1 MRNNMPAPHVDFKRR
16 GGFYVHSTGFWSP
29 GRIVVSSDFMNVS
42 LTDDQIEGVMAHEC
56 VHIKEGHS
64 WRRVGPVTAFVGI
77 FAIIGFNLVGVVLT
91 GVGLSLI
98 AMLIA
103 ILRRHLEYRA
113 DEGVAS
119 ISSPISLAQA
129 LERLTPPSRR
139 KRVVIIWSLFV
150 LANVVSYLIG
160 AGVYYLLG
168 VAEMTIFVAIILTV
182 DPHPP
187 RKRRIERL
195 TRMV

>member
-1 MRNNMPAPHVDFKRR
+1 MRNDMPAPHVDFKRR

-56 VHIKEGHS
+56 VHIWKGHN
-64 WRRVGPVTAFVGI
+64 WLLVGPVAAFVGI

-98 AMLIA
+98 A
-103 ILRRHLEYRA
+103 ILLRQLEYRA
-113 DEGVAS
+113 DKGVAS

-129 LERLTPPSRR
+129 LERLTLSLSRR
-139 KRVVIIWSLFV
+139 MRIIMGSLFV
-150 LANVVSYLIG
+150 LPNVMVYLG
-160 AGVYYLLG
+160 GGDVYYLLWM
-168 VAEMTIFVAIILTV
+168 AEVTIFAAFILIV
-182 DPHPP
+182 GPHPP